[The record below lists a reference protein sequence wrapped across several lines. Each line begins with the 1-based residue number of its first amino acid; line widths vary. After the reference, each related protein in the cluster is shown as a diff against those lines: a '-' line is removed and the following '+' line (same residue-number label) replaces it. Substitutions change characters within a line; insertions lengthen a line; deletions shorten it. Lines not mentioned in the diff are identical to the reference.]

1 MILLRECVGLLQTN
15 IRMLTIIRS
24 LFMRMLLP
32 ALRSAGY
39 EISYIG
45 SMEGIEKKLIEAQ
58 GIPYYGIASGK
69 LRRYFDVKNFTDP
82 FRVLKGFGQ
91 ASRLMK
97 TLKPDVVF
105 SHEYSPTSIQIA
117 LYRQLKLCKYRY
129 YLTTSDNLKMA
140 EDSSGFKAKARNYV
154 LNHADGIIVYSEAVK
169 KWYTDHFPKL
179 KIDICPNIQNPST
192 LLSYREK
199 FGDIITKY
207 KQQFGLY
214 SGNII
219 LYTGRLVTVKGLD
232 LLLTAFSKIDREDY
246 KLVIVGDGYEK
257 NILKELTRKLKI
269 EQKVIF
275 AGYYSGVEL
284 YAWYDL
290 ANFFILPSRYEPFG
304 AVVNEALVYGCPV
317 IASKYIGAL
326 DFINNSNG
334 KIFDPLNEKEF
345 IETLHDAM
353 NKYAGA
359 IEKRTNL
366 MPCSFDKYVKSFYSI

>member
-1 MILLRECVGLLQTN
+1 MRILEKQYQDMKKPKAVVFYQYLPPWRIDIFNEMGKYYDMIIVFTNADCEGFIYNRQELLDKLQNINTIFLNNGFKIGNRPVRSGILKLL
-15 IRMLTIIRS
+15 
-24 LFMRMLLP
+24 
-32 ALRSAGY
+32 
-39 EISYIG
+39 
-45 SMEGIEKKLIEAQ
+45 KLH
-58 GIPYYGIASGK
+58 
-69 LRRYFDVKNFTDP
+69 
-82 FRVLKGFGQ
+82 
-91 ASRLMK
+91 
-97 TLKPDVVF
+97 KPDVVF

-290 ANFFILPSRYEPFG
+290 ANFFMPPSRYEPFG

>member
-1 MILLRECVGLLQTN
+1 MKKPKAVVFYQYLPPWRIDIFNEMGKYYDMIIVFTNADCEGFIYNRQELLDKLQNINTIFLNNGFKIGNRPVRSGILKLL
-15 IRMLTIIRS
+15 
-24 LFMRMLLP
+24 
-32 ALRSAGY
+32 
-39 EISYIG
+39 
-45 SMEGIEKKLIEAQ
+45 KLH
-58 GIPYYGIASGK
+58 
-69 LRRYFDVKNFTDP
+69 
-82 FRVLKGFGQ
+82 
-91 ASRLMK
+91 
-97 TLKPDVVF
+97 KPDVVF

-169 KWYTDHFPKL
+169 KWYADHFPKL

-246 KLVIVGDGYEK
+246 KLVIVGDGNEK

-353 NKYAGA
+353 DKYAGA

-366 MPCSFDKYVKSFYSI
+366 MPCSFDEYVKSFYSI